1 MYPLYVPS
9 CYLQFMKCKAL
20 RINAISECPEVSED
34 PFGSAKIFNFS
45 MMMVI
50 SLVGILGNS
59 LVIVT
64 FHKQKH
70 HTSAT
75 QFLKALAA
83 FDILL
88 IISTNIFS
96 HRSVDCTIAL
106 YSCFLPVIIY
116 RYHLLKEIDNID

>member
-1 MYPLYVPS
+1 M
-9 CYLQFMKCKAL
+9 MCKAL
-20 RINAISECPEVSED
+20 RIDSIPECPEVSED
-34 PFGSAKIFNFS
+34 PFGAAKIFNLS
-45 MMMVI
+45 MIMII

-59 LVIVT
+59 LVIVA

-75 QFLKALAA
+75 QFLKALAT

-96 HRSVDCTIAL
+96 HRSVDCTVAL
-106 YSCFLPVIIY
+106 YSCFLTVIIY
-116 RYHLLKEIDNID
+116 QYHLLKEIDNID